1 MPARRSAAAGLI
13 ARLAAGVALATTLV
27 IVLAG
32 PASAHIGLTESDP
45 ANITTVDGPLS
56 EIRLTFSG
64 AADAVEDRFA
74 VTAQDGTDLSVSSID
89 HAGDN
94 VLVVRTTAPIP
105 AGRTRVS
112 WAIRSGDSHTMT
124 GSLSFTVRGAPV
136 AGSGVASDPAPT
148 TGGAESYALDTSTGR
163 APQKGVA
170 DHVASLARWLVYAAL
185 LMCVGGLGYLSWVH
199 RGSAA
204 EGRRLVFYVRRAAV
218 VVVVGAVV
226 EWSAQ
231 VVVFAAGQT
240 SALWSPSA
248 WADVLGASFATG
260 TALRLIGAGL
270 VLSFLRID
278 LDHGLTFDRASE
290 VDFGDTAHE
299 RFDRGSTTVLS
310 RTETAPLSRLRVEA
324 SPLAFLGAALLVASE
339 AFIGHSS
346 TVEPRIAVLVSDAGH
361 LVAGGLWAAGTFM
374 LALTLWN
381 RRRRGEPL
389 DARLLGTRFSVMA
402 AWALAFVGVTGLV
415 LAWAIL
421 GGISGLWSTEFGR
434 LLSAKVAVVAVVA
447 VIAALGAHNHRV
459 LVPALARDDPAAAER
474 FRRTVT
480 LEAALFSLVLGLTAL
495 LVVSAPS

>member
-1 MPARRSAAAGLI
+1 MPAQRSAHAGLF

-27 IVLAG
+27 LVLAG
-32 PASAHIGLTESDP
+32 PASAHIGLTGSQP
-45 ANITTVDGPLS
+45 ANITSADGPLS

-64 AADAVEDRFA
+64 AADTVEDQFT
-74 VTAQDGTDLSVSSID
+74 VTAQDGAEQPLASID
-89 HAGDN
+89 NDGDD
-94 VLVVRTTAPIP
+94 VLVVRTTEPIP
-105 AGRTRVS
+105 EGRTRVA

-124 GSLSFTVRGAPV
+124 GTLSFTVRAAPV
-136 AGSGVASDPAPT
+136 AGAAGASDPPPSPGA
-148 TGGAESYALDTSTGR
+148 TGSDALGASAGR

-170 DHVASLARWLVYAAL
+170 DHIASLARWLVYAAL
-185 LMCVGGLGYLSWVH
+185 LFCVGGLGYLSLVH
-199 RGSAA
+199 RGTAA
-204 EGRRLVFYVRRAAV
+204 EGRRLAFYVRRAAV
-218 VVVVGAVV
+218 VVVVGAAV
-226 EWSAQ
+226 EWLAQ
-231 VVVFAAGQT
+231 VVVFATGQT

-278 LDHGLTFDRASE
+278 LDHGFA
-290 VDFGDTAHE
+290 VDPTSDLDLGHATHE
-299 RFDRGSTTVLS
+299 RSDRGSTTVMS
-310 RTETAPLSRLRVEA
+310 RAETAPLARLRVEA

-339 AFIGHSS
+339 AFLGHSS

-374 LALTLWN
+374 LALTLWS

-402 AWALAFVGVTGLV
+402 AWALAFAGATGLI

-421 GGISGLWSTEFGR
+421 GEISGLWSTEFGR

-447 VIAALGAHNHRV
+447 ALGAHNHRV
-459 LVPALARDDPAAAER
+459 LVPALARDDPADAER

-480 LEAALFSLVLGLTAL
+480 IEAALFGLVLGLTAL
-495 LVVSAPS
+495 LVVSTPTQP